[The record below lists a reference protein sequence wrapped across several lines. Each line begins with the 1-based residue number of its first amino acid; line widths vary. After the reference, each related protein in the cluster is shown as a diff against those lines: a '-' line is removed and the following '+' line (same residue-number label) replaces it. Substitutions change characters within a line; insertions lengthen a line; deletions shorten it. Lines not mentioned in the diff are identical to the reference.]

1 MDGRVLGVDYGQR
14 RIGLAVSD
22 ALGITAQ
29 PIGTAKVSSPREA
42 FGAIEEAV
50 RKHEAVH
57 IVVGLP
63 KSLSGAIGPKAR
75 ETIRFVAYFQ
85 RTLRVPV
92 SLWDE
97 RLTTVS
103 AERVLDE
110 AGVSG
115 RRRRGKV
122 DTLAAQL
129 ILQSYLDAQ
138 RQQTAGDSSG

>member
-1 MDGRVLGVDYGQR
+1 MGGRILGVDYGER

-29 PIGTAKVSSPREA
+29 PAGTVEVKSPRDA
-42 FGAIEEAV
+42 ASVIEEAAKK
-50 RKHEAVH
+50 REAVH

-75 ETIRFVAYFQ
+75 EVIRFVAHFQ
-85 RTLRVPV
+85 RTSPVPV

-97 RLTTVS
+97 RLTTAS

-110 AGVSG
+110 AGVDS
-115 RRRRGKV
+115 RKRRGKV
-122 DTLAAQL
+122 DALAAQL
-129 ILQSYLDAQ
+129 ILQSYLDAL
-138 RQQTAGDSSG
+138 RRPRDGDTGG

>member
-1 MDGRVLGVDYGQR
+1 MGGRILGVDYGQR

-29 PIGTAKVSSPREA
+29 PAGTVEVSGPREA
-42 FGAIEEAV
+42 LAAVDAAAEA
-50 RKHEAVH
+50 HEAAH
-57 IVVGLP
+57 IVIGLP
-63 KSLSGAIGPKAR
+63 KSLSGDIGPKAR
-75 ETIRFVAYFQ
+75 ETIRFAAYYQ
-85 RTLRVPV
+85 RTSAAPV

-115 RRRRGKV
+115 RRRRGRV
-122 DTLAAQL
+122 DALAAQVM
-129 ILQSYLDAQ
+129 LQSYLDAQ
-138 RQQTAGDSSG
+138 RQATRGDSSV

>member
-1 MDGRVLGVDYGQR
+1 MGGRILGVDYGER

-29 PIGTAKVSSPREA
+29 PAGIVEVSGPRDA
-42 FGAIEEAV
+42 AGAIERAAKERDV
-50 RKHEAVH
+50 VH

-75 ETIRFVAYFQ
+75 EVIRFVAHFQ
-85 RTLRVPV
+85 RTSRVPV

-97 RLTTVS
+97 RLTTAS

-110 AGVSG
+110 AGVDS
-115 RRRRGKV
+115 RKRRGKV
-122 DTLAAQL
+122 DALAAQL

-138 RQQTAGDSSG
+138 RRSGGDAGG

>member
-1 MDGRVLGVDYGQR
+1 MGGRILGVDWGER

-29 PIGTAKVSSPREA
+29 PAGTVEVKSPREA
-42 FGAIEEAV
+42 ASVIEEAA
-50 RKHEAVH
+50 RNREAVH

-75 ETIRFVAYFQ
+75 EVISFVATFQ
-85 RTLRVPV
+85 RTSPVPV

-97 RLTTVS
+97 RLTTAS

-110 AGVSG
+110 AGVDS
-115 RRRRGKV
+115 RKRRGKV
-122 DTLAAQL
+122 DALAAQL
-129 ILQSYLDAQ
+129 IQQSYLDAQ
-138 RQQTAGDSSG
+138 RRANDGDTGG

>member
-42 FGAIEEAV
+42 FRAIEEAA

-110 AGVSG
+110 AGVSS

-138 RQQTAGDSSG
+138 RQQIAGDSSR